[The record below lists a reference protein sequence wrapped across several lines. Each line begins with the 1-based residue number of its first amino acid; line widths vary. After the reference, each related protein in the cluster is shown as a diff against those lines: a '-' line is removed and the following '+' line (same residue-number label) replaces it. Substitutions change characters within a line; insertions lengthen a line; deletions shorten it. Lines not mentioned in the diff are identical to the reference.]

1 MEKKVDN
8 TEETLNV
15 DALFM
20 GPKSENHKYFKETL
34 NFLMDEHIHWRR
46 DFHPDD
52 KPVVSLRE
60 QREPD
65 FEATLERTTN
75 ALLELSSKLK
85 ASSMPW
91 FSARYLGHMN
101 SDTLMAANL
110 AYMATILY
118 NPNNCAY
125 EGAPAT
131 TALEIEVG
139 KQFATMLG
147 FDPEKAWGHITTDGT
162 IANYEGLWVARN
174 LKSIPPAIKEVKPEL
189 VEGMDDWQLL
199 NLPTGKILD
208 LVSKAK
214 EAEVFEAVRERSVR
228 GTGMQSGKLGK
239 LLVPQSKHYSWTKA
253 ADVLGIGQANMVY
266 VQVKENYRMDIDVL
280 RATIDKF
287 VSEKTPILGVVTVA
301 GTTEEGAIDEV
312 HEVVKLR
319 DEYEKAGISFYIHV
333 DAAYGGYMRSVFLD
347 ENDRFMD
354 FDDLKERLH
363 DGGILHKEIDWPSRD
378 VYDAYKAM
386 AEVDSITLDPHKM
399 GYVPYAAGGVALK
412 DKRAID
418 LISYFAAYVFE
429 KTEDNPMLLG
439 SYIMEG
445 SKAGASA
452 AAVWAAH
459 RVVPLNIMGYGRI
472 VGRSVEGAA
481 RFYNSLLSTSANEI
495 EAAGK
500 KFMAA
505 PLTRPDFNI
514 VDFAFNEVGNTSL
527 EAMDKLNQKIY
538 EQCSYNSGPVF
549 NDDWITSKTD
559 LAYEDYGDAPKPFV
573 ARLGIP
579 AEEWDAV
586 RSVYVIRSCVLT
598 PFLTNNTTYAEYWDN
613 FMNTIRDVL
622 AFVVNSG
629 QLRV

>member
-266 VQVKENYRMDIDVL
+266 VQVKENYRMDIEVL

-500 KFMAA
+500 KFMVA

>member
-1 MEKKVDN
+1 MDKKVDN
-8 TEETLNV
+8 TEETVNV

-52 KPVVSLRE
+52 KPVISLRE
-60 QREPD
+60 QREAD
-65 FEATLERTTN
+65 FEATLERTTE

-101 SDTLMAANL
+101 ADTLMAANL

-125 EGAPAT
+125 EGSPAT

-174 LKSIPPAIKEVKPEL
+174 LKSIPHAIKEVKPDL

-208 LVSKAK
+208 LVSEAK
-214 EAEVFEAVRERSVR
+214 DAGVFEAVRERSVR

-266 VQVKENYRMDIDVL
+266 IQVKENYRMDIDVL
-280 RATIDKF
+280 RETIDKF

-312 HEVVKLR
+312 HEIVKLR
-319 DEYEKAGISFYIHV
+319 DEYEKAGVSFYIHV
-333 DAAYGGYMRSVFLD
+333 DAAYGGYMRSVFLNED
-347 ENDRFMD
+347 DRFMD
-354 FDDLKERLH
+354 YDDLKERLH
-363 DGGILHKEIDWPSRD
+363 DEGVLHKEIDWPSRD
-378 VYDAYKAM
+378 VYEAYKAM

-399 GYVPYAAGGVALK
+399 GYVPYAAGGIALK

-439 SYIMEG
+439 SYILEG
-445 SKAGASA
+445 SKSGAAA
-452 AAVWAAH
+452 AAVWTAH
-459 RVVPLNIMGYGRI
+459 RVVPLNILGYGRI
-472 VGRSVEGAA
+472 IGRSVEGAA
-481 RFYNSLLSTSANEI
+481 RFYDSLLSAKEI
-495 EAAGK
+495 EAAGR
-500 KFMAA
+500 KFVVA
-505 PLTRPDFNI
+505 PLTCPDFNI

-527 EAMDKLNQKIY
+527 EAMDELNQKIY

-559 LAYEDYGDAPKPFV
+559 LAYVDYGDAPKPFV

-598 PFLTNNTTYAEYWDN
+598 PFLTNNTTYAEYWGN
-613 FMNTIRDVL
+613 FMNTMRNVL
-622 AFVVNSG
+622 AFVVNSE
-629 QLRV
+629 

>member
-1 MEKKVDN
+1 
-8 TEETLNV
+8 
-15 DALFM
+15 M

>member
-60 QREPD
+60 QRESD
-65 FEATLERTTN
+65 FEATLERTTE

-125 EGAPAT
+125 EGSPAT

-189 VEGMDDWQLL
+189 VAGMDDWQLL

-208 LVSKAK
+208 LVSEAKAAG
-214 EAEVFEAVRERSVR
+214 EEVFEAVRNRSVR
-228 GTGMQSGKLGK
+228 GTGVQGGKLGK

-253 ADVLGIGQANMVY
+253 ADVLGIGQENMVY

-280 RATIDKF
+280 RETIDKF
-287 VSEKTPILGVVTVA
+287 ISEKTPILGVVTVA

-312 HEVVKLR
+312 HEIVKLR

-347 ENDRFMD
+347 EADRFMD

-363 DGGILHKEIDWPSRD
+363 DEGVLHKEIDWPSRD
-378 VYDAYKAM
+378 VYEAYKAM

-399 GYVPYAAGGVALK
+399 GYVPYAAGGIALK

-452 AAVWAAH
+452 AAVWTAH
-459 RVVPLNIMGYGRI
+459 RVVPLNILGYGRI
-472 VGRSVEGAA
+472 IGRSVEGAA
-481 RFYNSLLSTSANEI
+481 RFYNSLLSTSAKGI

-500 KFMAA
+500 KFMVA

-527 EAMDKLNQKIY
+527 EAMDELNQKIY

-559 LAYEDYGDAPKPFV
+559 LAYADYGDAPKPFV

-598 PFLTNNTTYAEYWDN
+598 PFLTNNTTYAEYWGN
-613 FMNTIRDVL
+613 FMNTMRNVL
-622 AFVVNSG
+622 AFVANSG
-629 QLRV
+629 

>member
-60 QREPD
+60 QRESD
-65 FEATLERTTN
+65 FEATLERTTE

-101 SDTLMAANL
+101 ADTLMAANL

-125 EGAPAT
+125 EGSPAT

-189 VEGMDDWQLL
+189 VAGMDDWQLL

-208 LVSKAK
+208 LVSEAKAAG
-214 EAEVFEAVRERSVR
+214 EEVFEAVRNRSVR
-228 GTGMQSGKLGK
+228 GTGVQGGKLGK

-253 ADVLGIGQANMVY
+253 ADVLGIGQENMVY

-280 RATIDKF
+280 RETIDKF
-287 VSEKTPILGVVTVA
+287 ISEKTPILGVVTVA

-312 HEVVKLR
+312 HEIVKLR

-347 ENDRFMD
+347 EADRFMD

-363 DGGILHKEIDWPSRD
+363 DEGVLHKEIDWPSRD
-378 VYDAYKAM
+378 VYEAYKAM

-399 GYVPYAAGGVALK
+399 GYVPYAAGGIALK

-452 AAVWAAH
+452 AAVWTAH
-459 RVVPLNIMGYGRI
+459 RVVPLNILGYGRI
-472 VGRSVEGAA
+472 IGRSVEGAA
-481 RFYNSLLSTSANEI
+481 RFYNSLLSSSAKEI

-500 KFMAA
+500 KFMVA

-559 LAYEDYGDAPKPFV
+559 LAYADYGDAPKPFV

-598 PFLTNNTTYAEYWDN
+598 PFLTNNTTYAEYWGN
-613 FMNTIRDVL
+613 FMNTMRNVL
-622 AFVVNSG
+622 AFVANSG
-629 QLRV
+629 

>member
-60 QREPD
+60 QRESD
-65 FEATLERTTN
+65 FEATLERTTE

-101 SDTLMAANL
+101 ADTLMAANL

-125 EGAPAT
+125 EGSPAT

-189 VEGMDDWQLL
+189 VAGMDDWQLL
-199 NLPTGKILD
+199 NLPGGKILD
-208 LVSKAK
+208 LVSEAKAAG
-214 EAEVFEAVRERSVR
+214 EEVFEAVRNRSVR
-228 GTGMQSGKLGK
+228 GTGVQGGKLGK

-253 ADVLGIGQANMVY
+253 ADVLGIGQENMVY
-266 VQVKENYRMDIDVL
+266 VQVKDNYRMDIDVL
-280 RATIDKF
+280 RETIDKF
-287 VSEKTPILGVVTVA
+287 ISEKTPILGVVTVA

-312 HEVVKLR
+312 HEIVKLR
-319 DEYEKAGISFYIHV
+319 DEYEKAGVSFYIHV

-347 ENDRFMD
+347 EGDRFMD

-363 DGGILHKEIDWPSRD
+363 DEGVLHKEIDWPSRD
-378 VYDAYKAM
+378 VYEAYKAM

-399 GYVPYAAGGVALK
+399 GYVPYAAGGIALK

-459 RVVPLNIMGYGRI
+459 RVVPLNILGYSRI
-472 VGRSVEGAA
+472 IGRSVEGAA
-481 RFYNSLLSTSANEI
+481 RFYNSLLSTSAKGI
-495 EAAGK
+495 EHGFLIK
-500 KFMAA
+500 PKTSQSSGS
-505 PLTRPDFNI
+505 LVIRVTQPDKSCI
-514 VDFAFNEVGNTSL
+514 QMIPIEV
-527 EAMDKLNQKIY
+527 KIY
-538 EQCSYNSGPVF
+538 ALEQMF
-549 NDDWITSKTD
+549 
-559 LAYEDYGDAPKPFV
+559 
-573 ARLGIP
+573 
-579 AEEWDAV
+579 
-586 RSVYVIRSCVLT
+586 
-598 PFLTNNTTYAEYWDN
+598 
-613 FMNTIRDVL
+613 DV
-622 AFVVNSG
+622 
-629 QLRV
+629 

>member
-20 GPKSENHKYFKETL
+20 GPKSENQKYFKETL

-60 QREPD
+60 QRESD
-65 FEATLERTTN
+65 FEATLERTTE

-125 EGAPAT
+125 EGSPAT

-189 VEGMDDWQLL
+189 VAGMDDWQLL

-208 LVSKAK
+208 LVSEAKA
-214 EAEVFEAVRERSVR
+214 AGDEVFEAVRNRSVR
-228 GTGMQSGKLGK
+228 GTGVQGGKLGK

-253 ADVLGIGQANMVY
+253 ADVLGIGQENMVY
-266 VQVKENYRMDIDVL
+266 VQVKDNYRMDIDVL
-280 RATIDKF
+280 RETIDKF
-287 VSEKTPILGVVTVA
+287 ISEKTPILGVVTVA

-312 HEVVKLR
+312 HEIVKLR

-347 ENDRFMD
+347 EDDRFMD

-363 DGGILHKEIDWPSRD
+363 DEGVLHKEIDWPSRD
-378 VYDAYKAM
+378 VYEAYKAM

-399 GYVPYAAGGVALK
+399 GYVPYAAGGIALK

-445 SKAGASA
+445 SKAGAAA

-459 RVVPLNIMGYGRI
+459 RVVPLNILGYGRI
-472 VGRSVEGAA
+472 IGRSVEGAA
-481 RFYNSLLSTSANEI
+481 RFYNSLLSTSAKEI

-500 KFMAA
+500 KFMVA

-613 FMNTIRDVL
+613 FMNTMRNVL
-622 AFVVNSG
+622 AFVANSG
-629 QLRV
+629 

>member
-60 QREPD
+60 QRESD
-65 FEATLERTTN
+65 FEATLERTTE

-125 EGAPAT
+125 EGSPAT

-208 LVSKAK
+208 LVSEAKA
-214 EAEVFEAVRERSVR
+214 AGDEVFEAVRNRSVR
-228 GTGMQSGKLGK
+228 GTGVQGGKLGK

-253 ADVLGIGQANMVY
+253 ADVLGIGQENMVY
-266 VQVKENYRMDIDVL
+266 VQVKDNYRMDIDVL
-280 RATIDKF
+280 RETIDKF
-287 VSEKTPILGVVTVA
+287 ISEKTPILGVVTVA

-312 HEVVKLR
+312 HEIVKLR

-347 ENDRFMD
+347 KDDRFMD

-363 DGGILHKEIDWPSRD
+363 DEGVLHKEIDWPPRD
-378 VYDAYKAM
+378 VYDAYKSM

-399 GYVPYAAGGVALK
+399 GYVPYAAGGIALK

-459 RVVPLNIMGYGRI
+459 RVVPLNILGYGRI
-472 VGRSVEGAA
+472 IGRSVEGAA
-481 RFYNSLLSTSANEI
+481 RFYNSLLSTSDKEI
-495 EAAGK
+495 EAAGR
-500 KFMAA
+500 KFVVA

-514 VDFAFNEVGNTSL
+514 VDFAFNGVGNTSL

-559 LAYEDYGDAPKPFV
+559 LAYADYGDAPKPFV

-598 PFLTNNTTYAEYWDN
+598 PFLTNNTTYAEYWGN
-613 FMNTIRDVL
+613 FMNTMRNVL
-622 AFVVNSG
+622 EFVANSG
-629 QLRV
+629 

>member
-266 VQVKENYRMDIDVL
+266 VQVKENYRMDIEVL

-500 KFMAA
+500 KFMVA

-598 PFLTNNTTYAEYWDN
+598 PFLTNNTTYAEYWGN

-622 AFVVNSG
+622 AFVVNLG
-629 QLRV
+629 